1 MDLPN
6 RNVKNQMHHVL
17 INGRWKHD
25 ITVKR
30 GADVGSDLHLLLLY
44 SNCQTT
50 VEKKSH
56 QGGRKEAK
64 VQHCYAEKATCQQT
78 IPYSC
83 KKKIYETPS
92 NIDEEAERDAE
103 SERRRANESYF
114 IYACE
119 CVLEKKRKRDKSWI
133 RDETNVERSTKRKG
147 LQHHKD

>member
-1 MDLPN
+1 
-6 RNVKNQMHHVL
+6 MHHVL

-30 GADVGSDLHLLLLY
+30 GADVGSDLHLLLFY

-103 SERRRANESYF
+103 SERRRENESYF

>member
-30 GADVGSDLHLLLLY
+30 GADVGSDLHLLLFY

-78 IPYSC
+78 VPYSC
-83 KKKIYETPS
+83 KKKNMRLQVT
-92 NIDEEAERDAE
+92 
-103 SERRRANESYF
+103 
-114 IYACE
+114 
-119 CVLEKKRKRDKSWI
+119 LMKRQKGMQNQKGGEQTRG
-133 RDETNVERSTKRKG
+133 TLYMHVNVC
-147 LQHHKD
+147 